1 MSSLRSSSS
10 VNRPLL
16 KNGTSYHS
24 ASFSVSATSAT
35 EICEQLEQD
44 TLD

>member
-24 ASFSVSATSAT
+24 ASFTAALTNGIT
-35 EICEQLEQD
+35 LLEQLEPD
-44 TLD
+44 ALD